1 MGCSNISIMKDSFL
15 YIENVSKSFDDVKAL
30 DNVSLAIK
38 KSELFSLLGSSGCGK
53 STLLRIIAGFEKPD
67 SGKIFLDGEDITD
80 LPAYKRPLNI
90 MFQSYALFPHL
101 NVFNNISFGLKEDRL
116 DKNEIISRTEEMIN
130 LLELNGLEKRKVDEI
145 SGGQQQRVALARC
158 LVKKP
163 KLLLLDEPLAALDK
177 KLRIQTQFQLVNLQY
192 KLGITFII
200 VTHDQEEAMSLSDRM
215 AIMQEGN
222 ILQIGNPVEIYEKP
236 NNEYIAKF
244 IGTANIISIEN
255 NQKKKNFFTSPDL
268 NVEIETSINKIST
281 KCLIRPEKIH
291 IMKSTIDKKISSV
304 NSCKGYVK
312 EVAYLGSYT
321 KYLIESN
328 NFHFYVFQ
336 TNNFISENLN
346 IKWDDVVDCS
356 WDKEAIFLL

>member
-1 MGCSNISIMKDSFL
+1 MSEQPFL
-15 YIENVSKSFDDVKAL
+15 KIDGLSKSFGNTKAL
-30 DNVSLAIK
+30 DNVSLNIN

-67 SGKIFLDGEDITD
+67 SGKIYLDGQDITT
-80 LPAYKRPLNI
+80 LPPYLRPLNI
-90 MFQSYALFPHL
+90 MFQNYALFPHL
-101 NVFNNISFGLKEDRL
+101 NVKNNIEFGLKEEDLEKKEIDRRV
-116 DKNEIISRTEEMIN
+116 NEITA
-130 LLELNGLEKRKVDEI
+130 LLELTGLESRKINEI

-177 KLRIQTQFQLVNLQY
+177 KLRVQTQFELVNLQY

-215 AIMQEGN
+215 AIMKEGN

-236 NNEYIAKF
+236 SDKYVANF
-244 IGTANIISIEN
+244 IGTANLFNLNLIDQKLFIKELNLEISNNSAEN
-255 NQKKKNFFTSPDL
+255 KKL
-268 NVEIETSINKIST
+268 
-281 KCLIRPEKIH
+281 CLIRPEKI
-291 IMKSTIDKKISSV
+291 KIQKLE
-304 NSCKGYVK
+304 NQNTQNQCIGAIK

-328 NFHFYVFQ
+328 GFNFYAFMQNEEVAR
-336 TNNFISENLN
+336 NLK
-346 IKWDDVVDCS
+346 IKWDDKVICTWSEESVF
-356 WDKEAIFLL
+356 FLDD

>member
-1 MGCSNISIMKDSFL
+1 MSEQPFL
-15 YIENVSKSFDDVKAL
+15 KIDGLSKSFGNTKAL
-30 DNVSLAIK
+30 DNVSLNIN

-67 SGKIFLDGEDITD
+67 SGKIYLDGQDITT
-80 LPAYKRPLNI
+80 LPPYLRPLNI
-90 MFQSYALFPHL
+90 MFQNYALFPHL
-101 NVFNNISFGLKEDRL
+101 NVKNNIEFGLKEEDLEKKEIDRRV
-116 DKNEIISRTEEMIN
+116 NEITA
-130 LLELNGLEKRKVDEI
+130 LLELTGLESRKINEI

-177 KLRIQTQFQLVNLQY
+177 KLRVQTQFELVNLQY

-215 AIMQEGN
+215 AIMKEGN

-236 NNEYIAKF
+236 SDKYVANF
-244 IGTANIISIEN
+244 IGTANL
-255 NQKKKNFFTSPDL
+255 FDL
-268 NVEIETSINKIST
+268 NQIDQKLFIKELNLEISNNSAENK
-281 KCLIRPEKIH
+281 KLCLIRPEKI
-291 IMKSTIDKKISSV
+291 KIQKLEKQNTQNQCIGV
-304 NSCKGYVK
+304 IK

-328 NFHFYVFQ
+328 GFNFYAFMQNEEVAR
-336 TNNFISENLN
+336 NLK
-346 IKWDDVVDCS
+346 IKWDDKVICTWSEESVF
-356 WDKEAIFLL
+356 FLDD

>member
-1 MGCSNISIMKDSFL
+1 MSEQPFL
-15 YIENVSKSFDDVKAL
+15 KIDGLSKSFGNTKAL
-30 DNVSLAIK
+30 DNVSLNIN

-67 SGKIFLDGEDITD
+67 SGKIYLDGQDITT
-80 LPAYKRPLNI
+80 LPPYLRPLNI
-90 MFQSYALFPHL
+90 MFQNYALFPHL
-101 NVFNNISFGLKEDRL
+101 NVKNNIEFGLKEEDLEKKEIDRRV
-116 DKNEIISRTEEMIN
+116 NEITA
-130 LLELNGLEKRKVDEI
+130 LLELTGLESRKINEI

-177 KLRIQTQFQLVNLQY
+177 KLRVQTQFELVNLQY

-215 AIMQEGN
+215 AIMKEGN

-236 NNEYIAKF
+236 SDKYVANF
-244 IGTANIISIEN
+244 IGTANL
-255 NQKKKNFFTSPDL
+255 FDL
-268 NVEIETSINKIST
+268 NQIDQKLFIKELNLEISNNSAENK
-281 KCLIRPEKIH
+281 KLCLIRPEKI
-291 IMKSTIDKKISSV
+291 KIQKLEKQNTQNQCIGV
-304 NSCKGYVK
+304 IK

-328 NFHFYVFQ
+328 GFNFYAFMQNEEVAR
-336 TNNFISENLN
+336 NLK
-346 IKWDDVVDCS
+346 IKWDDKVICTWS
-356 WDKEAIFLL
+356 EESIFFLDD

>member
-1 MGCSNISIMKDSFL
+1 MPDPFL
-15 YIENVSKSFDDVKAL
+15 KIDGLSKTFGNTKAL
-30 DNVSLAIK
+30 DNVSLDIN

-67 SGKIFLDGEDITD
+67 SGKIYLDGQDITT
-80 LPAYKRPLNI
+80 LPPYLRPLNI
-90 MFQSYALFPHL
+90 MFQNYALFPHL
-101 NVFNNISFGLKEDRL
+101 NVKKNIEFGLKEEDL
-116 DKNEIISRTEEMIN
+116 DKKEIDQRVNEITT
-130 LLELNGLEKRKVDEI
+130 LLELTGLESRKINEI

-177 KLRIQTQFQLVNLQY
+177 KLRVQTQFELVNLQY

-215 AIMQEGN
+215 AIMKEGN

-236 NNEYIAKF
+236 SDKYVANF
-244 IGTANIISIEN
+244 IGTANLFNLNLIDQKLIIKELNLEISN
-255 NQKKKNFFTSPDL
+255 NPSKNKKL
-268 NVEIETSINKIST
+268 
-281 KCLIRPEKIH
+281 CLIRPEKIK
-291 IMKSTIDKKISSV
+291 IKKLENQNTQNQCIGV
-304 NSCKGYVK
+304 IK

-328 NFHFYVFQ
+328 GFNFYAFMQNEEV
-336 TNNFISENLN
+336 SRNLK
-346 IKWDDVVDCS
+346 IKWDDKVICTWSEDS
-356 WDKEAIFLL
+356 IFFFDD

>member
-1 MGCSNISIMKDSFL
+1 MGRSNINIMKDSFL

-116 DKNEIISRTEEMIN
+116 DKNEIVNRTEEMIN

-255 NQKKKNFFTSPDL
+255 N
-268 NVEIETSINKIST
+268 
-281 KCLIRPEKIH
+281 
-291 IMKSTIDKKISSV
+291 
-304 NSCKGYVK
+304 
-312 EVAYLGSYT
+312 
-321 KYLIESN
+321 
-328 NFHFYVFQ
+328 
-336 TNNFISENLN
+336 
-346 IKWDDVVDCS
+346 
-356 WDKEAIFLL
+356 

>member
-1 MGCSNISIMKDSFL
+1 MECFSFSIMKDSFL

-30 DNVSLAIK
+30 DDVSLAIN
-38 KSELFSLLGSSGCGK
+38 KSELFSLLGASGCGK

-101 NVFNNISFGLKEDRL
+101 NVSNNIAFGLKEDRL
-116 DKNEIISRTEEMIN
+116 DKKEIEKRTAEIIN
-130 LLELNGLEKRKVDEI
+130 LLELDGLEKRKIDEI

-177 KLRIQTQFQLVNLQY
+177 KLRIQTQFELVNLQY

-215 AIMQEGN
+215 AVMQEGS
-222 ILQIGNPVEIYEKP
+222 ILQVGNPLEVYEKP
-236 NNEYIAKF
+236 NNEYIANTYKQF
-244 IGTANIISIEN
+244 RFLHSGALQVVLYSLGVNS
-255 NQKKKNFFTSPDL
+255 QGL
-268 NVEIETSINKIST
+268 LRGST
-281 KCLIRPEKIH
+281 TRCTQCLRPQVSQSEIH
-291 IMKSTIDKKISSV
+291 IV
-304 NSCKGYVK
+304 
-312 EVAYLGSYT
+312 
-321 KYLIESN
+321 
-328 NFHFYVFQ
+328 
-336 TNNFISENLN
+336 
-346 IKWDDVVDCS
+346 
-356 WDKEAIFLL
+356 